1 MNTTISVRIP
11 DTLTRELN
19 QVAKETE
26 RPKSFL
32 IKKAIESYLEEMA
45 DLQIASDRLRDP
57 NDEIISSRELRQS
70 LGL

>member
-1 MNTTISVRIP
+1 MNTAISARIP
-11 DTLTRELN
+11 DILARELN

-32 IKKAIESYLEEMA
+32 IKKALESYLEEMA
-45 DLQIASDRLRDP
+45 DLQIASDRLR
-57 NDEIISSRELRQS
+57 NSKDEIISSRELRKH

>member
-1 MNTTISVRIP
+1 MNTAISVRIP
-11 DTLTRELN
+11 DILARELN

-45 DLQIASDRLRDP
+45 DLQIASDRLR
-57 NDEIISSRELRQS
+57 NSKDEIISSRELRQS